1 MRIETLKT
9 DMVKMKSKENE
20 YDYLS
25 TRDAYGKT
33 LVRLGKLHPD
43 IVVLDSDLSAS
54 TRTALFAKEFP
65 DRFFN
70 FGVAEANMISTAA
83 GLAAS
88 GKIPF
93 ASSFAIFETGR
104 AWEQIRQSVCYPR
117 MNVKLVVS
125 HGGITVG
132 EDGGSHISIE
142 DVALMRILPH
152 MTVIVPA
159 DAYETERAV
168 EEAAFH
174 EGPVF
179 IRLSRE
185 KSPVCFSESCSFQ
198 IGKAPRLR
206 EGSDLTSLL
215 RASWSSDP
223 SMPPR
228 Y

>member
-20 YDYLS
+20 YEYLS
-25 TRDAYGKT
+25 TRDAYGET

-104 AWEQIRQSVCYPR
+104 AWEQIR
-117 MNVKLVVS
+117 
-125 HGGITVG
+125 
-132 EDGGSHISIE
+132 
-142 DVALMRILPH
+142 
-152 MTVIVPA
+152 
-159 DAYETERAV
+159 
-168 EEAAFH
+168 
-174 EGPVF
+174 
-179 IRLSRE
+179 
-185 KSPVCFSESCSFQ
+185 
-198 IGKAPRLR
+198 
-206 EGSDLTSLL
+206 
-215 RASWSSDP
+215 
-223 SMPPR
+223 
-228 Y
+228 